1 MFKPLS
7 LYIGL
12 RYTRAKKRNHFI
24 SFISIISII
33 GIMLGVAVLIT
44 VLSVMNGF
52 NQQIRQQM
60 LVMVPQVTVAEWGG
74 KTTNWQSLMA
84 QLQKMPKIQGVAPFI
99 TGQAMLMANGGRA
112 FGVIKGI
119 SPQQESAV
127 SPIATKMVAGR
138 LSALQPGKFNI
149 VLGQVLAQNLGV
161 HVGDQVTLVIPQTNL
176 TPLGTVPR
184 LRQFTV
190 AGIFKVGYQYDS
202 AYALVDLH
210 DAQTLWQLGPAV
222 TGLQLKLHNLFLA
235 PLVVDQLNQTLPHQ
249 YHSYDWIQQNPN
261 FFKALQMEKNI
272 LFLVLMLIIA
282 IAAFNMLSSLVML
295 VTDKQA
301 DIAILRTLGMQT
313 RSIMSIFVVQ
323 GLITGI
329 AGIIVGVLLGVI
341 LSLHVTEIA
350 NFLQSLLGVQFVRA
364 DVYFINFLPS
374 QLQWPDVWHVS
385 VIALL
390 LSFLAT
396 LYPAWQ
402 AGRVIPAEALR
413 YE

>member
-7 LYIGL
+7 VYIGL

-60 LVMVPQVTVAEWGG
+60 LVMVPQVTVAQWGG
-74 KTTNWQSLMA
+74 KTTDWQALMA
-84 QLQKMPKIQGVAPFI
+84 QLQEIPQVEGVAPFVM
-99 TGQAMLMANGGRA
+99 GQAMLMTDGGRA

-119 SPQQESAV
+119 NPQQESAV
-127 SPIATKMVAGR
+127 SPIGDKLITGH
-138 LSALQPGKFNI
+138 LSALQSGKFKI
-149 VLGQVLAQNLGV
+149 ILGQVLAQNLGV
-161 HVGDQVTLVIPQTNL
+161 QVGDQVTLVIPKTNL
-176 TPLGTVPR
+176 TPLGTIPR

-202 AYALVDLH
+202 AYALIDLH
-210 DAQTLWQLGPAV
+210 DAQALWQLGPAV
-222 TGLQLKLHNLFLA
+222 TGLQLKLYNLFLA
-235 PLVVDQLNQTLPHQ
+235 PLLVNKLNHTLPHL
-249 YHSYDWIQQNPN
+249 YHSYDWIDQNPN
-261 FFKALQMEKNI
+261 FFKALQMEKNMMFLI
-272 LFLVLMLIIA
+272 LVLIIA
-282 IAAFNMLSSLVML
+282 VAAFNMLSSLVML
-295 VTDKQA
+295 VTDKQS

-313 RSIMSIFVVQ
+313 RTIMSVFMVQ
-323 GLITGI
+323 GLTTGI
-329 AGIIVGVLLGVI
+329 AGIIAGVLLGI
-341 LSLHVTEIA
+341 ALSLHVTEIT
-350 NFLQSLLGVQFVRA
+350 NFLQSLLHVQFVRA

-374 QLQWPDVWHVS
+374 QLQWSDIWHVS